1 MRLPEHAF
9 SRIRRQLRLPEVPAA
24 EERRPT
30 AAPTAPGG
38 RPADRREPRWR
49 LNADVP
55 VGRYG
60 MVDGALRT
68 VSLCDLSAIGVC
80 IVTSQHLAVGDRF
93 VIYLPWSDDEHVPV
107 VCAVKTSRVKSDGRF
122 RIGAAFV
129 EASDVT
135 LRQRGHVR
143 SANALMG
150 EASDGEWARVTRNPS
165 GPAPDK
171 RPRRHERRSTAG
183 TATFYTYDD
192 GDKRGPLE
200 DVQARDFSDGGV
212 AILRG
217 EPLEVGQRF
226 VIHLPLPGSDAV
238 SKLCRVKHVTLANN
252 RYLIGAEFIPFPN
265 QKLRADKE
273 LTKRIR
279 KWLGL
284 DGAAR
289 PPVAAK

>member
-9 SRIRRQLRLPEVPAA
+9 AKIRRALKLPEVPAA
-24 EERRPT
+24 DTEKRPPV
-30 AAPTAPGG
+30 APAGPGG

-60 MVDGALRT
+60 MVDGVLRT
-68 VSLCDLSAIGVC
+68 VSLCDLSAVGVC

-93 VIYLPWSDDEHVPV
+93 VIYLPWSPEEHVPL
-107 VCAVKTSRVKSDGRF
+107 VCAVKTARVKSDGRF

-129 EASDVT
+129 EASDVL
-135 LRQRGHVR
+135 LRQRGRVR
-143 SANALMG
+143 SAGTWMG
-150 EASDGEWARVTRNPS
+150 EANDGEWARVSRNPLK
-165 GPAPDK
+165 PAADK
-171 RPRRHERRSTAG
+171 KPRRHERRATAG
-183 TATFYTYDD
+183 TATFYTYAD
-192 GDKRGPLE
+192 GDQRGPLE
-200 DVQARDFSDGGV
+200 DVQTRDFSDGGV

-217 EPLEVGQRF
+217 EPMEVGERF

-238 SKLCRVKHVTLANN
+238 SKLCQVKHVTLANN
-252 RYLIGAEFIPFPN
+252 SYLIGAEFIPFPN
-265 QKLRADKE
+265 QKLRADQE

-284 DGAAR
+284 EAAAPAR
-289 PPVAAK
+289 

>member
-9 SRIRRQLRLPEVPAA
+9 SRIRRQLKLPEVPVADQ
-24 EERRPT
+24 EKRPSPGPSV
-30 AAPTAPGG
+30 AGG

-60 MVDGALRT
+60 MVDGVLRT
-68 VSLCDLSAIGVC
+68 VSLCDLSAVGVC
-80 IVTSQHLAVGDRF
+80 IVTSQHLGVGDRF
-93 VIYLPWSDDEHVPV
+93 VIYLPWSNEEHVPL
-107 VCAVKTSRVKSDGRF
+107 VCAVKTARVKSDGRF

-129 EASDVT
+129 EASDAL
-135 LRQRGHVR
+135 LRQRGRVR

-150 EASDGEWARVTRNPS
+150 EANDGEWARVSRNPS
-165 GPAPDK
+165 KPVADK
-171 RPRRHERRSTAG
+171 HPRRHERRATAG

-238 SKLCRVKHVTLANN
+238 SKLCLVKHVTLANN

-265 QKLRADKE
+265 QKLRPDQE

-284 DGAAR
+284 EAAA
-289 PPVAAK
+289 PVAAK